1 MKKNFLKSLLV
12 LSALMLAAVV
22 AAGCGDSKSS
32 SEQTPQQAMQSALK
46 KTSTITSAKTDIK
59 GSISMGSM
67 PGSISLTG
75 TGAFDTKAAKGG
87 ALELEFAIELAGTK
101 QSFGIVSVDGKS
113 YMVVG
118 GKALEQKGD
127 DSFDTGEVQEFI
139 EELGD
144 YLTNV
149 KSLGGGKYSADVDV
163 KKLISD
169 NEDGKLSDLSIPG
182 IGSGAKLQDALGNAT
197 VTVTVDSEGYAQT
210 MDFNLS
216 LTQAAGQSGSQGGLR
231 ATISLEN
238 INEPV
243 TIEAPKNVVKD
254 SSELGVIGQALTG
267 N

>member
-1 MKKNFLKSLLV
+1 MKKNFSKSLLV
-12 LSALMLAAVV
+12 LLALILAAVV
-22 AAGCGDSKSS
+22 AAGCGGSKS
-32 SEQTPQQAMQSALK
+32 SEQTPQQAMQGALK

-59 GSISMGSM
+59 GSIAIGSM

-87 ALELEFAIELAGTK
+87 ALQLEFTIELAGTK
-101 QSFGIVSVDGKS
+101 QSFGIVSVGGKS

-118 GKALEQKGD
+118 GKALEQNGD
-127 DSFDTGEVQEFI
+127 NSFDTGQVQQFI
-139 EELGD
+139 EGLGD

-149 KSLGGGKYSADVDV
+149 KSLGGNKYSADVDV
-163 KKLISD
+163 KKMIGD
-169 NEDGKLSDLSIPG
+169 DKGGKLSSLSIPG
-182 IGSGAKLQDALGNAT
+182 IGSGEKLQDALGNAT

-216 LTQAAGQSGSQGGLR
+216 LTQAGGQGGGQGGLR

-238 INEPV
+238 IDEPV
-243 TIEAPKNVVKD
+243 TVEAPKNVVKD
-254 SSELGVIGQALTG
+254 SSELGVIGQALSG